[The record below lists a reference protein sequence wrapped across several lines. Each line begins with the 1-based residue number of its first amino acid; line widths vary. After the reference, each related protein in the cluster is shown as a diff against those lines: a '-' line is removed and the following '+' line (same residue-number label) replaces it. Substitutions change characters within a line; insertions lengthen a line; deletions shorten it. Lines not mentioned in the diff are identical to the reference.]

1 MRMSLQRK
9 SISYSGKGLNS
20 PNTQALTC
28 GIRVRRRKTKLKLF
42 SFLVAVG
49 AALLGGYASVYRVD
63 VGQQAVVTQSGRI
76 IGEPRTKPGFYW
88 RIPVA
93 QSVHYLPHR
102 DLRWSGSPVELSTRD
117 GKSLCITTAG
127 KCGVGDPSTFIQSI
141 GSASEAMMHIEGV
154 IAPAVRIVIRSYRF
168 QQVATESSG
177 PKARKRCQPEIIEEI
192 VALSRPHLS
201 KIGIELKQLEVG
213 IL

>member
-1 MRMSLQRK
+1 M
-9 SISYSGKGLNS
+9 
-20 PNTQALTC
+20 
-28 GIRVRRRKTKLKLF
+28 KLKWFILLI
-42 SFLVAVG
+42 SGG
-49 AALLGGYASVYRVD
+49 AALLGGYASVYRVG
-63 VGQQAVVTQSGRI
+63 VGQQAIVTQSGRI

-93 QSVHYLPHR
+93 QSVYCLPQG
-102 DLRWSGSPVELSTRD
+102 DIQWSGAPLELSTRD
-117 GKSLCITTAG
+117 GKSLCVTAAG
-127 KCGVGDPSTFIQSI
+127 KWGVGDPITFFQSV
-141 GSASEAMMHIEGV
+141 GSAYEGMRHIEGV

-168 QQVATESSG
+168 QQVATENSG

-201 KIGIELKQLEVG
+201 KVGIELKQLEVE